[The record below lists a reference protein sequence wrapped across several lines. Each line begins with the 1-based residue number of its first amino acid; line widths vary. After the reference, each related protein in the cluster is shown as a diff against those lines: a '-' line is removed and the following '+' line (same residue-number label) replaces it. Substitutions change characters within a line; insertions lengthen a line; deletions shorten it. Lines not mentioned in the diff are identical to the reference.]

1 MISILKVY
9 ATPDTE
15 YIPTQYYNKEDF
27 KTYCPFCGKALIR
40 HSEGWGRDKMVW
52 HDDCSCPGARAA
64 QEHNARY
71 ERIMNEQNAH
81 EKAAEKPK
89 VSASTT
95 ASVPKNYG
103 PKSFA
108 ALVSLLQEK
117 GLYAMHQT
125 VGEAISLDGIMS
137 GYMDGMHHK
146 LAIIDES
153 TGFFDYD
160 WDLCVSFMSEKSLA
174 NPVMRVVQE
183 LSDCGRPFQH
193 VVVTDIKKAQ
203 KLVKN
208 WLN

>member
-52 HDDCSCPGARAA
+52 HDDCTCPGARAA

-71 ERIMNEQNAH
+71 ERIMNEQAH
-81 EKAAEKPK
+81 EKEKTEEKPK
-89 VSASTT
+89 VSAT
-95 ASVPKNYG
+95 ASAPKNHG

-108 ALVSLLQEK
+108 DLISLLQEN
-117 GLYAMHQT
+117 GLYATHKT
-125 VGEAISLDGIMS
+125 VGEALSLDGIMS
-137 GYMDGMHHK
+137 GCMSDMHHK
-146 LAIIDES
+146 LVIIDES
-153 TGFFDYD
+153 TSFFDYD
-160 WDLCVSFMSEKSLA
+160 WDLCISFMSERDLL
-174 NPVMRVVQE
+174 NPVMMIVQK

-193 VVVTDIKKAQ
+193 VVVTNINKARE
-203 KLVKN
+203 LVKS
-208 WLN
+208 WLG